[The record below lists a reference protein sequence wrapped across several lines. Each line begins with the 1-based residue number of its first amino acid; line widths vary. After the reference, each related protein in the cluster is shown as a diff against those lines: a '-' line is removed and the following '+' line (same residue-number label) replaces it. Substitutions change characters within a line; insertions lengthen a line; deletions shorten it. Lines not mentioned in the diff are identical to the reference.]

1 MINDFIVKMNDALSR
16 EYAAAI
22 QYIQHAA
29 VLDGFYTPFSAEILA
44 HADEEFGHAKKLSDH
59 INYIGGIPA
68 ALSAPSF
75 SASDNVRMLQQDL
88 TGENEA
94 IAIYKELITMA
105 RGMDDYSSELILMEI
120 LTDEQDHANF
130 LETILQLQK

>member
-1 MINDFIVKMNDALSR
+1 MTNDFIVKMNDALAR

-29 VLDGFYTPFSAEILA
+29 VLDGFYTAYDAEILV

-59 INYIGGIPA
+59 INYLGGIPV
-68 ALSAPSF
+68 ALSAPAF
-75 SASDNVRMLQQDL
+75 TASDNQRMLQQDL

-94 IAIYKELITMA
+94 IAIYKELIAMA
-105 RGMDDYSSELILMEI
+105 RAVNDYCSEIILMEI

-130 LETILQLQK
+130 LETILQVVK

>member
-1 MINDFIVKMNDALSR
+1 MINDFIVKMNNALER
-16 EYAAAI
+16 EYAAGI

-29 VLDGFYTPFSAEILA
+29 VLNGVYTAYAPEILV

-59 INYIGGIPA
+59 INYLGGIPA

-75 SASDNVRMLQQDL
+75 SASDNARMLQQDL

-94 IAIYKELITMA
+94 IAIYKELIAMA
-105 RGMDDYSSELILMEI
+105 RAANDYGSELILMEI

-130 LETILQLQK
+130 LETILQVVK